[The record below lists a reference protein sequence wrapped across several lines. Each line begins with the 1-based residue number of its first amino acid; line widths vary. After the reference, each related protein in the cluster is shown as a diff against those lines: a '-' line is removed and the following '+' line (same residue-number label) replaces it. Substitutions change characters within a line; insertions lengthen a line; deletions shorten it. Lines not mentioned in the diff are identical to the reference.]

1 MSFFISIFMQP
12 ITDRVSQC
20 CRYSLAAFATIDLRL
35 GKALNAAIKVPSAV
49 LLLLL
54 LNACHSN
61 GNDDSVKALAD
72 KAAAETLFVQSLL
85 DRMTLEEKVG
95 QMVQAEIKHVTP
107 NEVREYG
114 LGSVLNGGGSHPNND
129 KYASINDWRQL
140 ADQYYQASKA
150 DPSKRA
156 AIPLLWGTD
165 SVHGH
170 NNLFGAVIFPHNIN
184 LGAAN
189 NPALTRK
196 IFAATAID
204 VTQSGINWAFA
215 PTVAVARDDRWGRTY
230 ESFSEDPR
238 IVSMLATEAV
248 LGLQGDSPKQLKD
261 DDRVVATAKHFIGDG
276 GTYNGVDQGDT
287 QGDQQQLMDIHG
299 QSFIAALNADAQ
311 TVMASFNSWNG
322 EKLHGHDYA
331 LNDLLKEQMGFDG
344 FVVGDW
350 NAHAQIDGCTKG
362 NCAQAFNAGVDMLMA
377 PEDWKA
383 LIYNTVEQVK
393 SGEISL
399 ARIDDAV
406 SRILSVK
413 YRAGLFDKDNRSKRF
428 SDQQLNVQLQNNKA
442 LARQAVR
449 ESLVLLKN
457 NDQLLPL
464 RADSRILVI
473 GEAANKIAHQTG
485 GWTLTWQGDGN
496 SNADFPNGSSLLAAF
511 ETAVAASSS
520 TDGKTINTGS
530 VTYDPQGELAKSA
543 SVKDDFDS
551 VIFVFGEEPY
561 AEGVGDLNEVRP
573 PNRAYKQLEILQALA
588 EQGIPV
594 TSILLTGRPL
604 STNAFINASKAF
616 VVAWLPGTEGDGIA
630 DVIIGDSHAK
640 PRYDFSGK
648 LAFSWPRSSE
658 QTNINNYP
666 QYQESPQFEV
676 GYGLTYGSD
685 QQLAMLENSDKLS
698 QRSLAIH
705 GSLPIFLKKINDPW
719 TLYVG
724 DEDNWSVSIDGNGG
738 STANKTT
745 VVVSAS
751 DNATQEDARK
761 IEWTDNKYGQ
771 IYFQHNQALDISELA
786 QNDAA
791 LQFKVKVQTP
801 PNDTVALRM
810 DCRYPCSGQVD
821 VTQLLKS
828 LPMNSWQHVAID
840 LNCFSNSGAELSK
853 IDTPFLMGTS
863 GELTLEISH
872 IVIEPMPVTAKRIDC
887 SNSITSAN

>member
-1 MSFFISIFMQP
+1 MAQL
-12 ITDRVSQC
+12 T
-20 CRYSLAAFATIDLRL
+20 TIDLRMI
-35 GKALNAAIKVPSAV
+35 KALNTAIKAPSAV
-49 LLLLL
+49 LVLLL
-54 LNACHSN
+54 LNACHFN
-61 GNDDSVKALAD
+61 ANDDSVKALAD
-72 KAAAETLFVQSLL
+72 DVAAETLFVQSLL

-107 NEVREYG
+107 DEVREYG
-114 LGSVLNGGGSHPNND
+114 LGSVLNGGGSHPNGD
-129 KYASINDWRQL
+129 KYGTINDWREL
-140 ADQYYQASKA
+140 AYHYYQASKA
-150 DPSKRA
+150 DPSRRA

-189 NPALTRK
+189 NPTLTRK
-196 IFAATAID
+196 IFAATAMD

-261 DDRVVATAKHFIGDG
+261 HDRVVATAKHFIGDG
-276 GTYNGVDQGDT
+276 GTHNGVDQGDT
-287 QGDQQQLMDIHG
+287 LGDQQQLMDIHG

-331 LNDLLKEQMGFDG
+331 LNDLLKKQMGFDG
-344 FVVGDW
+344 FVIGDW
-350 NAHAQIDGCTKG
+350 NAHAQIDGCSNG
-362 NCAQAFNAGVDMLMA
+362 NCAQAINAGVDMLMA

-383 LIYNTVEQVK
+383 LIENTVEQVK
-393 SGEISL
+393 SGEIKL
-399 ARIDDAV
+399 TRINDAV
-406 SRILSVK
+406 SRILGVK
-413 YRAGLFDKDNRSKRF
+413 YRAGLFDKDNRSKRL
-428 SDQQLNVQLQNNKA
+428 SDQQLNVQLENNRA

-457 NDQLLPL
+457 NEQLLPL
-464 RADSRILVI
+464 PSDSRILVI
-473 GEAANKIAHQTG
+473 GEAANQIAHQTG
-485 GWTLTWQGDGN
+485 GWTLSWQGDGN
-496 SNADFPNGSSLLAAF
+496 SNADFPNGSSLLAGF
-511 ETAVAASSS
+511 ETAIAASSS
-520 TDGKTINTGS
+520 AGENTINTGS
-530 VTYDPQGELAKSA
+530 VTYDPQGDLAKSA

-551 VIFVFGEEPY
+551 VVFVFGEEPY
-561 AEGVGDLNEVRP
+561 AEGVGDLSQVRP
-573 PNRAYKQLEILQALA
+573 PNDAYKQLEILQALA
-588 EQGIPV
+588 EQDIPV

-616 VVAWLPGTEGDGIA
+616 VVAWLPGSEGDGVA
-630 DVIIGDSHAK
+630 DLIIGDSNGE

-666 QYQESPQFEV
+666 SYQESPQFEV
-676 GYGLTYGSD
+676 GYGLTYESD
-685 QQLAMLENSDKLS
+685 QQLAMLDNSDELL
-698 QRSLAIH
+698 QRGLAIH

-738 STANKTT
+738 STANKKT

-771 IYFQHNQALDISELA
+771 IYFQHNQAMDISELA
-786 QNDAA
+786 ENDAA
-791 LQFKVKVQTP
+791 LHFKVRVQTP
-801 PNDTVALRM
+801 PNETVAVRM

-828 LPMNSWQHVAID
+828 LPMNSWEHVAID

-872 IVIEPMPVTAKRIDC
+872 IVIEPMPMAAKRVDC
-887 SNSITSAN
+887 VNSITSAN